1 MFGLYAFLFHFV
13 LAIYRFKYEQ
23 KLSTPWIY
31 PDSLMCS
38 FLVFWFSYL
47 YLLFPSDLLAV

>member
-1 MFGLYAFLFHFV
+1 MIALYAFLFHFV

-23 KLSTPWIY
+23 KLTIPWIY
-31 PDSLMCS
+31 PDSLLCS
-38 FLVFWFSYL
+38 FLVFLFSYL